1 MMRGWKEGRDKK
13 GSREACFY
21 MLNDKEE
28 TRNLKEKKAF
38 KQKS

>member
-1 MMRGWKEGRDKK
+1 MMRGRKEGRDKK
-13 GSREACFY
+13 GSGEACFY